1 MRSLRLALMA
11 VALAAPVLMAASGT
25 ADAMCIRQCDRLGS
39 GGACTHHTT
48 ICKELEASV
57 GEKMK
62 ALRKGMRC
70 RTPALL
76 CDYGACKPVCDNR
89 KKT

>member
-1 MRSLRLALMA
+1 MRSFRLALMA

-25 ADAMCIRQCDRLGS
+25 ADAMCIRQCDRLS
-39 GGACTHHTT
+39 GGACTHHST

-57 GEKMK
+57 GQKMK
-62 ALRKGMRC
+62 ALSKGMRC

-76 CDYGACKPVCDNR
+76 CEYGTCKSVCDNR